1 MVAKTSEGF
10 SDAYGKKGKVII
22 SDTALRALMPPNI
35 KKYTNKYKE
44 TCGCEVC
51 ILSNCFQNSLNDYR
65 LLTIKRFEKDLIDKT
80 RHTRYRN
87 IVYKENK
94 HLHAKPRD
102 ALKFIQCPNVD
113 GFNVPHLKCILQK

>member
-1 MVAKTSEGF
+1 M
-10 SDAYGKKGKVII
+10 
-22 SDTALRALMPPNI
+22 
-35 KKYTNKYKE
+35 
-44 TCGCEVC
+44 
-51 ILSNCFQNSLNDYR
+51 NDYR

-87 IVYKENK
+87 IVYKENE

-113 GFNVPHLKCILQK
+113 GYNVPHLKCILRTCKKCPKYRFNDEESKPDDERPYIKFHIFEIVPSCLIHLTQPMDAIECIQCSNLPKQKG